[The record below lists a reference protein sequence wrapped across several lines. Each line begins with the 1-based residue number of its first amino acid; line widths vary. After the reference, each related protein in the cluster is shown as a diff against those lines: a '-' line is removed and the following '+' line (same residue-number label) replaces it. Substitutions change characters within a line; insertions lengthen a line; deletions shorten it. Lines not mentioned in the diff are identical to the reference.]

1 MSPPTRSLAGGASP
15 MTRSIGRE
23 KKWRGVRGTSRGEE
37 VTCQTRAREEEV
49 AHQGC
54 AWE

>member
-23 KKWRGVRGTSRGEE
+23 KKWMGCQGDLAWRGGDMSNSCEGGGSGT
-37 VTCQTRAREEEV
+37 
-49 AHQGC
+49 QGC